1 MTSSHPDRMRALLV
15 ASLLEDVAIALSNQD
30 QFVAQGRS
38 RSVADRT
45 IQLSPRPTDLMVTTD
60 GLNEA

>member
-1 MTSSHPDRMRALLV
+1 MRALLV